1 MYVLTAKNGD
11 SYIVYT
17 RRKSKHPFPILRYAS
32 EQNKTAE
39 VLISKEQSF
48 PKEWEPYIDPPSPQ
62 SLVVCFAH
70 LPLKLLEAY
79 IKECARG

>member
-17 RRKSKHPFPILRYAS
+17 KRENKQPFLRYADK
-32 EQNKTAE
+32 EQKTAE
-39 VLISKEQSF
+39 VIISKNQKF
-48 PKEWEPYIDPPSPQ
+48 PKKWEPYIHSLPSPQ
-62 SLVVCFAH
+62 CLVICFAY

-79 IKECARG
+79 IKECAR